1 MNGYMGKAL
10 LVDLSTGSIGTRDIP
25 QSWYDDFLGGE
36 GLAVRLF
43 HDYLDPSRDPY
54 DPETPVIF
62 ATGPLNGTTA
72 PEGGRLV
79 VVFRSPATTTLG
91 LTNVG
96 GHFAPALKKA
106 GYDLLLVKG
115 KAPEPVWLSI
125 QDDQVRIE
133 DASNI
138 WGKRITPTEDYIKEK
153 MGSGAQVISIGPA
166 GENLVRFSS
175 LMTQKH
181 RAAGRGGGGAM
192 FGSKNLKAIGV
203 VGTKAVPV
211 ADPQGP
217 EIGLGK
223 GQGTDPGRSVHRGPA
238 EALRDPRFLQLH
250 QRHGDPADQKLAADH
265 LSRIP

>member
-1 MNGYMGKAL
+1 M
-10 LVDLSTGSIGTRDIP
+10 VDLSNGSTEVRDIP
-25 QSWYDDFLGGE
+25 APWYEDFLGGE

-43 HDYLDPSRDPY
+43 CDYVDPSRNPS

-91 LTNVG
+91 IANVG

-115 KAPEPVWLSI
+115 KAPKPVWLRI
-125 QDDQVRIE
+125 QDDRVSIE
-133 DASNI
+133 DASGL
-138 WGKRITPTEDYIKEK
+138 WGKRVSPTEDYIREK
-153 MGSGAQVISIGPA
+153 MGGGAQVISIGPA
-166 GENLVRFSS
+166 GENGVRFSS

-192 FGSKNLKAIGV
+192 LGSKNLKAIGV
-203 VGTKAVPV
+203 VGTREVSV
-211 ADPQGP
+211 ADPQALKAAA
-217 EIGLGK
+217 EKAREQI
-223 GQGTDPGRSVHRGPA
+223 QA
-238 EALRDPRFLQLH
+238 EAFTFGLLKPFGTPGFYNSISATGTLPTKNW
-250 QRHGDPADQKLAADH
+250 QRTTYPE
-265 LSRIP
+265 S